1 MSYSK
6 RKAHFS
12 NNLDTDR
19 VEQHSRKKEN
29 YFDYSSSQLEE
40 EQKVLENK
48 FLNILKNSKN
58 PRKSKVRLEY
68 FNRNI
73 WTKLPIP
80 T

>member
-12 NNLDTDR
+12 NSLDTDR

-29 YFDYSSSQLEE
+29 YSGYSSQLLE

-48 FLNILKNSKN
+48 FLNILKHSKN
-58 PRKSKVRLEY
+58 PRKSKVGYSAE
-68 FNRNI
+68 
-73 WTKLPIP
+73 T
-80 T
+80 